1 MASAPAKA
9 LTTLFQDSA
18 LDIELDG
25 AIERTGRAFFDQ
37 ILVPTLVL
45 RLPVAPKLLPP
56 PATSSEAP
64 AFLLP
69 IRTPFPGSSPD
80 AFNSEPSAAFPA
92 SASASEYAHDH
103 DDEDESAQGGL
114 DGDRGRARPSVPR
127 LLRTLLSLIRVQVDG
142 TYAVSRAAA
151 VRLNPTSTT
160 PVPSVRATDK
170 QLAKGENGAAA
181 TAAAAADQR
190 PSALVPFHSQSW
202 AGNKNG
208 RPVAGANAR
217 ASSSAKKEVNEEEER
232 GKITFESGAG
242 GDVPGG
248 RWVLALLF
256 DLPVAADVFVGDQD
270 LLSALSEG
278 PVYPGESPSDRAQ
291 RTKSSLAR
299 LPLSQLSAQVIGT
312 KLLTPETAAQEI
324 KGRSNRSSVL
334 PPLPDAATED
344 SNDSFDGDLSA
355 AAGMGRRPPLLG
367 SGSSAAA
374 GSLKG
379 ADLSVDATAAGSSAA
394 FSRERRVLKRSCLR
408 VLDVSSAVSVR
419 LRTVLSP
426 AKPWASTLKAQNPK
440 PANDAEDDEDAL
452 EPCEDAHDAIS
463 LRHDD
468 SRLESYPIDEGGAL
482 LLCVELDHPL
492 LPVNLRRGP
501 ANDRPFGELSFEIT
515 NVKIDV
521 LEPSPQFAL
530 DADANGSVVHA
541 VKPAVNETLCA
552 TLFDPEQ
559 ALSSVDA
566 AATENK
572 GFFPFVLTEGQQRN
586 LVYCVDFI
594 DPVPA
599 PDAIGSGSRPPSMT
613 LHPDLGQIRQVNIVV
628 EARPLLS
635 KVGLKPYDVS
645 GGQEKP
651 KPEDAQED
659 GEVERLPSFSS
670 AWNCSVDIATARTN
684 LRRRNEAQRR
694 TKEQRER
701 LQRDEHV
708 ALCVATPVPLPQ

>member
-151 VRLNPTSTT
+151 VRPNPTSTT

-170 QLAKGENGAAA
+170 QIAKGENGAAA
-181 TAAAAADQR
+181 SATAAADQR
-190 PSALVPFHSQSW
+190 PSVLVPFHSQSW

-208 RPVAGANAR
+208 RPVAGAHAR

-242 GDVPGG
+242 GDVQGG
-248 RWVLALLF
+248 RWVVRWSCEVPISFMQLPTMTPALSLTASLSLILSSTQLALLF

-312 KLLTPETAAQEI
+312 KLLTPETAAEEI

-379 ADLSVDATAAGSSAA
+379 ADLSVDATAAGRSAA

-440 PANDAEDDEDAL
+440 PASDAEDDEDAL
-452 EPCEDAHDAIS
+452 EPYEDAHDAIS

-492 LPVNLRRGP
+492 LTVNLRRGP

-566 AATENK
+566 AATEKK
-572 GFFPFVLTEGQQRN
+572 GSFPFVLTEGQQRN
-586 LVYCVDFI
+586 LVYC
-594 DPVPA
+594 
-599 PDAIGSGSRPPSMT
+599 
-613 LHPDLGQIRQVNIVV
+613 
-628 EARPLLS
+628 
-635 KVGLKPYDVS
+635 
-645 GGQEKP
+645 
-651 KPEDAQED
+651 
-659 GEVERLPSFSS
+659 
-670 AWNCSVDIATARTN
+670 
-684 LRRRNEAQRR
+684 
-694 TKEQRER
+694 
-701 LQRDEHV
+701 
-708 ALCVATPVPLPQ
+708 